1 MSGQNSAYGHR
12 RGRTARGIAGAVA
25 LAGALGLAGGQPAAQ
40 EDDDGFTY
48 EDKLQ
53 SCAAC
58 HGENGDKPLAPD
70 YPVLAGQYED
80 YLAHALEAYRSG
92 RRQHPIMNS
101 QMEILG
107 ITDEDIEKLAAH
119 FASKKGLTNL
129 GD

>member
-1 MSGQNSAYGHR
+1 MTPVSIRTLTSLAPAWMCLLAACLLGASA
-12 RGRTARGIAGAVA
+12 
-25 LAGALGLAGGQPAAQ
+25 PAFAEDD
-40 EDDDGFTY
+40 EDDDLSFSY

-70 YPVLAGQYED
+70 YPVLAGQYAD
-80 YLAHALEAYRSG
+80 YLAQALDAYRTG
-92 RRQHPIMNS
+92 RRQHPIMN
-101 QMEILG
+101 QQVEILG
-107 ITDEDIEKLAAH
+107 LTDEDIERLAAH